1 MAKRYIS
8 ASEHYTGVNENT
20 KGMLNK
26 LRNQFKGG
34 YFVQL
39 NLTDFINYFNLEMI
53 LNNEIYQK
61 DFENWEC
68 ENEDKFMEMDFEE
81 VTEIIN
87 NLTENEKVQ
96 INNIMTNPNLN
107 YTDKRKL
114 LRILNIDYNIIDLVC
129 VYDYDISQDIES
141 ETNQNAIYDRFHDLK
156 YESYFEVY
164 QYFVIPNNDADLWK
178 KYTNYP
184 IFYNYDL
191 DMYLLGITHYGM
203 SWKYF
208 STSYEVFQE
217 I

>member
-8 ASEHYTGVNENT
+8 ASEHYTGVNKET
-20 KGMLNK
+20 QGIYNK
-26 LRNQFKGG
+26 LRNLYKGG

-68 ENEDKFMEMDFEE
+68 ENEQKFIEMDFAE

-87 NLTENEKVQ
+87 NVTENEKRQ
-96 INNIMTNPNLN
+96 ISNIMANPNLN
-107 YTDKRKL
+107 YRDRQRLFK
-114 LRILNIDYNIIDLVC
+114 ILNIDWDLKDLIL
-129 VYDYDISQDIES
+129 VYDYDINQDIES
-141 ETNQNAIYDRFHDLK
+141 EYNSEKIEDRFHDLK

-164 QYFVIPNNDADLWK
+164 QYFVIPNKDVDLWD
-178 KYTNYP
+178 KYTDYP
-184 IFYNYDL
+184 IFYNYEL
-191 DMYLLGITHYGM
+191 NMYLLGITHYGM
-203 SWKYF
+203 AWKYF
-208 STSYEVFQE
+208 GTSFEVFQE